1 MHPLLELTGQQA
13 ALAGHPSYKIV
24 SPKNMEAHLKYFACL
39 YMSCLLLNSELG
51 FSRHQQKERVLT
63 LTIPI
68 PSVCSAT
75 IGNETTTDYTNG
87 TQQIFSISS
96 FVIVGQYS
104 NCLPWSPV
112 HTHAELWLGRAGAV
126 FPNSNTRVHEQ
137 CLVPPQVASCI

>member
-1 MHPLLELTGQQA
+1 MHPLLALTGQQA

-39 YMSCLLLNSELG
+39 HMSCLLLNSELG

-68 PSVCSAT
+68 PSVCSTT

-87 TQQIFSISS
+87 TQQIFSIS
-96 FVIVGQYS
+96 FVIVGHQLPCWFVFVILT
-104 NCLPWSPV
+104 CLSPG
-112 HTHAELWLGRAGAV
+112 E
-126 FPNSNTRVHEQ
+126 
-137 CLVPPQVASCI
+137 II